1 MSCRTIKLSG
11 LTVLALFVAT
21 AGWGQGSAPSQQP
34 SQGGSSG
41 QGAPPSQPPPSGQL
55 PGAQPAGPSGQLPG
69 TGQPAAP
76 PQANPQEETDYKAF
90 YDARLGDPQKHIQL
104 GEDFVKKYP
113 TSRYVGVVYAVLAGA
128 YMNQGDED
136 KMFAAAQNSIDHDPD
151 EVDALSL
158 IVWAGARRIN
168 PQAPD
173 AAEKFAKYENYANH
187 AITLIAAMVK
197 PGSMD
202 DATFNAARN
211 DKLSMCHS
219 GLGVMDFMRQRYP
232 DAITEMTQAV
242 QLANS
247 PDQVDYYI
255 LGRADE
261 YTSHFDD
268 ALAALGKCAEIAGG
282 IQDRCKTAIDDAK
295 KRALEQP
302 APSH

>member
-1 MSCRTIKLSG
+1 MSCRMIKLSG

-21 AGWGQGSAPSQQP
+21 AGWGQGSTPSQPP

-41 QGAPPSQPPPSGQL
+41 QGTPSQPPPSGQL

-69 TGQPAAP
+69 TGQPVAP
-76 PQANPQEETDYKAF
+76 PQVNAQEETDYKAF
-90 YDARLGDPQKHIQL
+90 YDARGGDPQKHIQL
-104 GEDFVKKYP
+104 GEDFVKNYP

-128 YMNQGDED
+128 YLSQGDED

-151 EVDALSL
+151 ELDALSL
-158 IVWAGARRIN
+158 MVWAGSRRIN

-173 AAEKFAKYENYANH
+173 AAEKFAKYENYAHH
-187 AITLIAAMVK
+187 AITLIEAMAKPAAL
-197 PGSMD
+197 D
-202 DATFNAARN
+202 DATFTAARD
-211 DKLSMCHS
+211 DKLSMCHG

-232 DAITEMTQAV
+232 DAITEMTLAV

-247 PDQVDYYI
+247 PDQVNFYI

-261 YTSHFDD
+261 FTNHYDD
-268 ALAALGKCAEIAGG
+268 ALAAFGKCALIAGG
-282 IQDRCKTAIDDAK
+282 IQDRCNSAIDDTK